1 MATPLTL
8 ARVWRIVKEVDL
20 DAIRR
25 EAGRRAHVLV
35 VGESTADAD
44 ALAIRLAQGQVD
56 PTPYITAVDAPLAAL
71 GLRHLHPGGHQA
83 PADAPTLVVAVTRG
97 RELSAEMKAARKE
110 WAGRQV
116 PLLTVAVGTSEAE
129 GAVHADGRIAR
140 VSIDRLDTGSF
151 GHVLDGLFLAVEPE
165 ARSSLARRFPALR
178 PRVFHAVIEDTARA
192 NAGYAF
198 STGLAEI
205 VPVLDL
211 PLNIG
216 DIIVLTKNQLMM
228 SYRLALAAGK
238 SGEARELLGEIV
250 GVLGSGLLFRQAARQ
265 LVGLVPAI
273 GLVPKVAVAYGGTW
287 AIGKAVVLWA
297 TGEGAVTKAKL
308 RQLSREGLARG
319 REVARSF
326 KRAGEM

>member
-1 MATPLTL
+1 MATQLTL

-20 DAIRR
+20 DGIRR

-44 ALAIRLAQGQVD
+44 SLAIRLAQGQVD

-83 PADAPTLVVAVTRG
+83 PADAPTLVVAITRG

-110 WAGRQV
+110 WAAQQV

-129 GAVHADGRIAR
+129 GTVHANGHLAR
-140 VSIDRLDTGSF
+140 VAVDRLDADSF
-151 GHVLDGLFLAVEPE
+151 HHVMDGLFLAAGPE
-165 ARSSLARRFPALR
+165 ARTSLARRFPVLR
-178 PRVFHAVIEDTARA
+178 PRVFHAIIEDTARA

-205 VPVLDL
+205 VPILDL

-216 DIIVLTKNQLMM
+216 DIVVLTKNQLMM

-238 SGEARELLGEIV
+238 NGRPRELVGEIV
-250 GVLGSGLLFRQAARQ
+250 GVLGGGLLFRQAARQ
-265 LVGLVPAI
+265 LVGLLPAI
-273 GLVPKVAVAYGGTW
+273 GLLPKVAVAYGGTW
-287 AIGKAVVLWA
+287 AIGKAVALWA
-297 TGEGAVTKAKL
+297 TGEGAVTKDRL
-308 RQLSREGLARG
+308 RQLSREGVARG

-326 KRAGEM
+326 KRAGEL

>member
-25 EAGRRAHVLV
+25 EAGRRAHILV
-35 VGESTADAD
+35 IGESTADAD

-56 PTPYITAVDAPLAAL
+56 PAPYITAIDAPLAEL
-71 GLRHLHPGGHQA
+71 GLRHIHPGGRQA
-83 PADAPTLVVAVTRG
+83 PGDAPTLVVAVTEG
-97 RELSAEMKAARKE
+97 RELSPAMKAARKQ
-110 WAGRQV
+110 WAAREV
-116 PLLTVAVGTSEAE
+116 PLLTLAVGTSEAD
-129 GAVHADGRIAR
+129 GALHANGVLAR
-140 VSIDRLDTGSF
+140 VAIDRLDADRF
-151 GHVLDGLFLAVEPE
+151 GHVVEGLFHVTGPE
-165 ARSSLARRFPALR
+165 ARTSLARRFPVLR
-178 PRVFHAVIEDTARA
+178 PRIFRAIIEDTARA

-216 DIIVLTKNQLMM
+216 DIVVLTKNQLMM

-238 SGEARELLGEIV
+238 NGQPRELIGEIV
-250 GVLGSGLLFRQAARQ
+250 GVLGGGLLFRQAARQ
-265 LVGLVPAI
+265 LVGLLPAI
-273 GLVPKVAVAYGGTW
+273 GLLPKVAVAYGGTW
-287 AIGKAVVLWA
+287 AIGEAVVLWA
-297 TGEGAVTKAKL
+297 TGRGDVTRARLK
-308 RQLSREGLARG
+308 QLSREGLARG

-326 KRAGEM
+326 KRAGDL